1 MSRNKSMDG
10 YICLG
15 LGLLFSTASSVLE
28 RFGGSGSAAS
38 IASGALAGVS
48 TVAFGA
54 SILMLIGGVSLR
66 KSGRKSGYAIRR

>member
-1 MSRNKSMDG
+1 MSRNEWLDG
-10 YICLG
+10 YMALG

-28 RFGGSGSAAS
+28 RFGGGGSAAAV
-38 IASGALAGVS
+38 ASGALAGVS

-66 KSGRKSGYAIRR
+66 GHGRKPGYVIRR